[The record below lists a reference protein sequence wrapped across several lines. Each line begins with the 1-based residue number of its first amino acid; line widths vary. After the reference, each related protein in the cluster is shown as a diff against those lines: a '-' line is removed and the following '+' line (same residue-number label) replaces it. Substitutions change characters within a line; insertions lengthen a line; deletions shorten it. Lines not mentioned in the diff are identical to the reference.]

1 VRVIEAAELHEALD
15 YPSLIEALRRAFR
28 DGCELPVRHHHTIG
42 VPGAP
47 DATLLLMPAWRSGEA
62 VGVKIVSVFPGNAA
76 RGLPAVAGLYLLLD
90 GDTGMPRALLD
101 GQALTVRRTAAAS
114 ALAASYLA
122 RPDAERLVMVGTGAL
137 VPHLI
142 AAHAEVR
149 PIREVAV
156 WGRSLAKAE
165 AVAKRFAVAGFTVSA
180 VTDLAEA
187 VRRADVV
194 SCATLSSAPLI
205 DGAWLPP
212 GVHLD
217 LVGGFTPAMRE
228 ANDEAVRR
236 ARVYVDTREGAC
248 KEAGDIV
255 QPLAS
260 GVLAPDAIAGDLF
273 ELTRDLRPGRRAATE
288 ITLFKSV
295 GTALEDFAA
304 ARLAVERLPPAPE

>member
-1 VRVIEAAELHEALD
+1 MRVIEAAELHETLD
-15 YPSLIEALRRAFR
+15 YASLIEALRRAFR

-90 GDTGMPRALLD
+90 GGTGMPRALLD

-122 RPDAERLVMVGTGAL
+122 RADAERLVMVGTGAL
-137 VPHLI
+137 APHLI

-156 WGRSLAKAE
+156 WGRSAGKAE
-165 AVAKRFAVAGFTVSA
+165 AVAKRFAVAGFAVRA

-194 SCATLSSAPLI
+194 SCATLSTEPLI

-217 LVGGFTPAMRE
+217 LVGGFTPGMRE

-260 GVLAPDAIAGDLF
+260 GVLTPGAIAADLF
-273 ELTRDLRPGRRAATE
+273 DLTRDLRPGRRAATE

-304 ARLAVERLPPAPE
+304 ARLAVERMTSVPD